1 MKPAPLTKSR
11 LLLATECPRKLAYID
26 DREYANTK
34 ADDEFLE
41 SLAQSG
47 HQVGALARAMHPDGI
62 EIRSGDLEEQIAA
75 TNLHLEKP
83 SVTLF
88 EPTFRVENL
97 VVRVDILIKHGNAVQ
112 LIEVK
117 SKSHDRTNP
126 EKSFRSKKGIRSNSR
141 PYLQDV
147 AFQTHVLRIAH
158 PAWTVHPFLMLV
170 DPTVVCSVDSLVT
183 RIQTEKKGRDVTVT
197 IDPTLR
203 VHEIR
208 PALLTTHDVSAEV
221 DEILNGEVK
230 SAGKAVA
237 FLTFVDQMADSLAR
251 GVDPEPSPTSEC
263 RSCEFYCPP
272 SARTDTHRSG
282 WAECMEIRYRPLA
295 SIARNATIFGL
306 YSDRK
311 TDKRIASD
319 QFLLSEL
326 DETDIGLEEDLTS
339 ISPSHRHHLQVEE
352 AQPTG
357 RDKFLRAET
366 LRAAFATWRFPLHFI
381 DFETSRP
388 CLPFHARRKPNE
400 LLLFQFSHHVLD
412 EEGRLRHATQCLVA
426 EPGELP
432 NRKVVKALRDALGK
446 DSGTVIHW
454 WDHERTVLEDMREEV
469 AQSTDPDDQD
479 LPRFVDSL
487 LVAAKSPA
495 ARLVDLGRLV
505 SNTAFFAGTGGSSS
519 IKKVLP
525 AVLQLSSVLRR
536 RYSAPTYGT
545 GAMPSLNFDP
555 GWIWWRSNE
564 GRVADPYA
572 LLEPIFSD
580 AELNQILATAESSDS
595 APMDFVANGGAAM
608 VAFAE
613 LQRPDLPDLERERY
627 KRALLRYC
635 ELDTLA
641 MVMVYEAL
649 REWIEA

>member
-1 MKPAPLTKSR
+1 
-11 LLLATECPRKLAYID
+11 LL
-26 DREYANTK
+26 
-34 ADDEFLE
+34 
-41 SLAQSG
+41 
-47 HQVGALARAMHPDGI
+47 
-62 EIRSGDLEEQIAA
+62 
-75 TNLHLEKP
+75 
-83 SVTLF
+83 
-88 EPTFRVENL
+88 
-97 VVRVDILIKHGNAVQ
+97 VRVDILIKHGNAVQ

-126 EKSFRSKKGIRSNSR
+126 DKSFRSKNGIRSNWR
-141 PYLQDV
+141 PSLQDV
-147 AFQTHVLRIAH
+147 AFQTHVLRQAH
-158 PAWTVHPFLMLV
+158 PEWVVHPFLMLV
-170 DPTVVCSVDSLVT
+170 DPTVVCAVDSLAT
-183 RIQTEKKGRDVTVT
+183 RVQTSKTGRDITVT

-203 VHEIR
+203 VADIR

-221 DEILNGEVK
+221 GEILNGGVNMG
-230 SAGKAVA
+230 GKAVA
-237 FLTFVDQMADSLAR
+237 FVTFVNQMADTLAR

-263 RSCEFYCPP
+263 RLCEFYCPP
-272 SARTDTHRSG
+272 SARTDTYRNG
-282 WAECMEIRYRPLA
+282 WAECMEVRHGRPV
-295 SIARNATIFGL
+295 SIARTATIFGL
-306 YSDRK
+306 YSDRQ
-311 TDKRIASD
+311 TDKRIASN

-326 DETDIGLEEDLTS
+326 DEADIGLEEDPTS
-339 ISPSHRHHLQVEE
+339 ISPSHRHQLQVEE

-357 RDKFLRAET
+357 REKFLRTGA
-366 LRAAFATWRFPLHFI
+366 LRAAFATWQFPLHFI

-388 CLPFHARRKPNE
+388 CLPFHARRKPSQ

-412 EEGRLRHATQCLVA
+412 EEGCLRHATQCLVA

-432 NRKVVKALRDALGK
+432 NPKVVKALSDALGK

-454 WDHERTVLEDMREEV
+454 WDHERTVLLEIREQF
-469 AQSTDPDDQD
+469 AQSTDPEDRD
-479 LPRFVDSL
+479 LIPFLDSL
-487 LVAAKSPA
+487 LAAAKTPA
-495 ARLVDLGRLV
+495 ARLVDLGRLT
-505 SNTAFFAGTGGSSS
+505 SNTAFFSGTGGSSS

-545 GAMPSLNFDP
+545 EAMPSLNFEP
-555 GWIWWRSNE
+555 GWTWWRSEE

-580 AELNQILATAESSDS
+580 ADLNQILSTAESSDT

-608 VAFAE
+608 VAYAE
-613 LQRPDLPDLERERY
+613 LQQPDLPSLERERY
-627 KRALLRYC
+627 RRALLRYC

>member
-11 LLLATECPRKLAYID
+11 LLLASECPRKLAYID
-26 DREYANTK
+26 DRKYANTR

-47 HQVGALARAMHPDGI
+47 HQVGALSRAMHPDGI

-75 TNLHLEKP
+75 TNLHLQKP

-88 EPTFRVENL
+88 EPTFRVGNL
-97 VVRVDILIKHGNAVQ
+97 LVRIDILIKHGNVVQ

-126 EKSFRSKKGIRSNSR
+126 DKSFRSRKGIRSNWR

-147 AFQTHVLRIAH
+147 AFQTHVLRIAQ
-158 PAWTVHPFLMLV
+158 PEWVVHPFLMLV
-170 DPTVVCSVDSLVT
+170 DPTVVCSVDSLAT
-183 RIQTEKKGRDVTVT
+183 RILTEKKGRNVTVT

-203 VHEIR
+203 VRDIR
-208 PALLTTHDVSAEV
+208 PALLTTHDVSVEV

-230 SAGKAVA
+230 SGPKAVA
-237 FLTFVDQMADSLAR
+237 FLTFVDQMADTLAR
-251 GVDPEPSPTSEC
+251 GIDPEPSPTSEC
-263 RSCEFYCPP
+263 RSCEFYCSP

-282 WAECMEIRYRPLA
+282 WAECMEIRHGRPA
-295 SIARNATIFGL
+295 PIARTATIFGL

-326 DETDIGLEEDLTS
+326 DEADVELEEDPTS
-339 ISPSHRHHLQVEE
+339 ISPSHRHQLQVEE

-357 RDKFLRAET
+357 RDKFLRTEA
-366 LRAAFATWRFPLHFI
+366 LRVAFATWRFPLHFI

-400 LLLFQFSHHVLD
+400 LLLFQFSHHILD

-426 EPGELP
+426 EPGKLP
-432 NRKVVKALRDALGK
+432 NRKVVEALRDALGK
-446 DSGTVIHW
+446 DGGTVIHW
-454 WDHERTVLEDMREEV
+454 WDHERSVLQDIRGQL
-469 AQSTDPDDQD
+469 AQLTDPDDQNV
-479 LPRFVDSL
+479 LQFLDSL
-487 LVAAKSPA
+487 LAAAKTPD

-505 SNTAFFAGTGGSSS
+505 SNTAFFAGTGGRSS

-525 AVLQLSSVLRR
+525 AVLQLSSVLRG

-545 GAMPSLNFDP
+545 EAMPSLNFDP
-555 GWIWWRSNE
+555 GWIWWRCEE
-564 GRVADPYA
+564 GRIADPYT

-580 AELNQILATAESSDS
+580 ADLNQILATAESSDF
-595 APMDFVANGGAAM
+595 APFDFVDNGGAAM

-613 LQRPDLPDLERERY
+613 LQRPDLPELERERY